1 MARYN
6 RHARHDYGYL
16 RDVTPSRAFE
26 EAYSTLPY
34 GNRRAWPLSVNRLL
48 IDAFAG
54 RETLSRADAV
64 DAIMAASVT
73 VTGKVSEE
81 FRSSRAGNA
90 LGWGVKLG
98 FLHVDV
104 VDGQRVWTMPDRE
117 EWFELDAK
125 GKARQI
131 RGLTDAQ
138 QADINRKA
146 AAQEKARLTLQAKE
160 AERVGPLVEAA
171 LHSLLR
177 HDPGYVIPAG
187 RPHGPYPEYDLALY
201 LPTVTA
207 PVPLVEVLPI
217 VAEAHRDMEVR
228 RQRTWLRAVEE
239 RAHLAKRR
247 AEIAAIDAMH
257 AARAAEQAVDDA
269 ALEDL

>member
-1 MARYN
+1 
-6 RHARHDYGYL
+6 
-16 RDVTPSRAFE
+16 
-26 EAYSTLPY
+26 
-34 GNRRAWPLSVNRLL
+34 
-48 IDAFAG
+48 
-54 RETLSRADAV
+54 
-64 DAIMAASVT
+64 MAASVT
-73 VTGKVSEE
+73 LSGNLSDE

-98 FLHVDV
+98 LLHVDV

-117 EWFELDAK
+117 PWFEVDAK

-138 QADINRKA
+138 QADLARKA
-146 AAQEKARLTLQAKE
+146 AAQEKARLTLQARE
-160 AERVGPLVEAA
+160 AACVGPLVEAA

-187 RPHGPYPEYDLALY
+187 RPHGAYPEFDLALY

-207 PVPLVEVLPI
+207 PVPLVQALPI
-217 VAEAHRDMEVR
+217 VAEAHRDMDVK

-247 AEIAAIDAMH
+247 AEIAAIDALH